1 MEFELIKPL
10 NKLFKDEVRQVGTA
24 LGIPDYIVWRQ
35 PFPGQGLAI
44 RVLGEVT
51 EEKLAIVRE
60 SDWVLRDEIAKAGL
74 EREIWQYFTVLPNIR
89 SVGVTG
95 DRRTY
100 DHTIGLRAVLSVDGR
115 TSDWSRLPW
124 DVLEKIS
131 TRNVDESTPVNIL
144 V

>member
-1 MEFELIKPL
+1 LIEPL

-35 PFPGQGLAI
+35 PFPGPGLAI

-74 EREIWQYFTVLPNIR
+74 ERER
-89 SVGVTG
+89 SEE
-95 DRRTY
+95 
-100 DHTIGLRAVLSVDGR
+100 HTSELQ
-115 TSDWSRLPW
+115 SRFDL
-124 DVLEKIS
+124 VCRLLLEKKNNN
-131 TRNVDESTPVNIL
+131 TES
-144 V
+144 